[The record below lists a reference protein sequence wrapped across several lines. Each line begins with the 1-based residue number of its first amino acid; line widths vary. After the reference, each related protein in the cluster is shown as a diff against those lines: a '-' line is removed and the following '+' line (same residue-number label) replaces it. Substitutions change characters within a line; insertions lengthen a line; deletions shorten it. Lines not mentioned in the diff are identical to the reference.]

1 MIQASLQRVRPLL
14 GTYVD
19 ISASGDVPE
28 EVNEV
33 MLAAFAKIERIHRLM
48 SYQDSS
54 SELSRINREAHAGW
68 VWVSPE
74 LSEVL
79 HHSRRIATVSGG
91 LFDPTVAPVLC
102 GMGYL
107 PRHKDAPRPS
117 GQGDWRDIVVEGRRV
132 RFSRRI
138 RIDLGG
144 IAKGYAVDCALAIL
158 RDAGMRAARV
168 NAGGDLALF
177 APQPEDVHVRH
188 PRNPST
194 LLRLLQ
200 MREGA
205 VATSA
210 GYHQACRR
218 GGRWVTP
225 LVNPHTRECL
235 CLKDSVSVVAKDCMT
250 ADALTKVVAADLK
263 AAPEC
268 LRSLGA
274 QAIRLEP
281 DEQVLRM
288 FSTDRQSGVWQSRW
302 LPEGGQPGETA

>member
-1 MIQASLQRVRPLL
+1 MIQASLQRGRPLL

-28 EVNEV
+28 DVNEAV
-33 MLAAFAKIERIHRLM
+33 LAAFARIERIHRLM
-48 SYQDSS
+48 SYHDSG
-54 SELSRINREAHAGW
+54 SELSRLNREAHAGW
-68 VWVSPE
+68 VRVSQE
-74 LSEVL
+74 LAEVL
-79 HHSRRIATVSGG
+79 RHGRRIAEASGG

-102 GMGYL
+102 SMGYL

-117 GQGDWRDIVVEGRRV
+117 GQGDWRDIIVEGRRV
-132 RFSRRI
+132 RFARRI

-177 APQPEDVHVRH
+177 APQPEDIYVRH
-188 PRNPST
+188 PRNPAV

-200 MREGA
+200 MRAGA

-210 GYHQACRR
+210 GYYQACRHK
-218 GGRWVTP
+218 GRWVTP

-268 LRSLGA
+268 LRRLGA

-281 DEQVLRM
+281 DEQVLRV
-288 FSTDRQSGVWQSRW
+288 FNTGRQGGAWQSQW
-302 LPEGGQPGETA
+302 LPEGWQPGATA